1 MFNKF
6 KDLKQEV
13 QKEFVLKYYPLI
25 LRRQQEAARLSKLE
39 FLQRYLLIK
48 NNSKPELNGKLS
60 ISKPAYKRYLK
71 IVENIYVITFKSEKT
86 DYISRSHIEP
96 SYSKLDI
103 PKLHKEKYGY
113 ELSTEILNRFDRG
126 IFEEIWEQVNLD
138 TVWDNKII
146 NTQKEEEKRV
156 KITAHL
162 LQKSGLLNIVHQ
174 TLTNVIN
181 NNFETELIDNG
192 NLAKGSFDFVNIYD
206 SEVLKYNGNLFLR
219 ELEKELECSYVQRKE
234 VEEEFDRGLELHYTP
249 SYERLDFFDK
259 E

>member
-1 MFNKF
+1 M
-6 KDLKQEV
+6 
-13 QKEFVLKYYPLI
+13 
-25 LRRQQEAARLSKLE
+25 
-39 FLQRYLLIK
+39 
-48 NNSKPELNGKLS
+48 
-60 ISKPAYKRYLK
+60 
-71 IVENIYVITFKSEKT
+71 
-86 DYISRSHIEP
+86 
-96 SYSKLDI
+96 
-103 PKLHKEKYGY
+103 
-113 ELSTEILNRFDRG
+113 
-126 IFEEIWEQVNLD
+126 D